1 MPTLLTDPRSGGIKK
16 SSGVNV
22 LPIIA
27 KTWEE
32 VRDDTKDISFL
43 LATYCA
49 GSNTD
54 ITLYK
59 KGSGGLEECCR
70 DLQDDIALF
79 GGVRLSS
86 GRFMHFYHCGANT
99 KIMVKGRASMH
110 KNGVFNVLEGCDG
123 EIPEIWK
130 GMKESDIGCA
140 SSKMDVN
147 NIHQNTSTTSISAV
161 ADIEKSNVKSAVESA
176 VIPSLS
182 SSKFIPYSILKT
194 IQDTSSLGIDS
205 TRKEMALSDDEFHQ
219 IMNVTKEDFL
229 KLPEWRRKKMKQD
242 VGLF

>member
-49 GSNTD
+49 DSNTD

-70 DLQDDIALF
+70 
-79 GGVRLSS
+79 
-86 GRFMHFYHCGANT
+86 
-99 KIMVKGRASMH
+99 
-110 KNGVFNVLEGCDG
+110 E
-123 EIPEIWK
+123 
-130 GMKESDIGCA
+130 
-140 SSKMDVN
+140 
-147 NIHQNTSTTSISAV
+147 
-161 ADIEKSNVKSAVESA
+161 
-176 VIPSLS
+176 
-182 SSKFIPYSILKT
+182 
-194 IQDTSSLGIDS
+194 
-205 TRKEMALSDDEFHQ
+205 
-219 IMNVTKEDFL
+219 
-229 KLPEWRRKKMKQD
+229 
-242 VGLF
+242 